1 MKSDK
6 KIPDILYEDHE
17 ITVIRKPAYFSVQ
30 SAMQTKADCVSFLK
44 NHIHEKEG
52 IKDPYTAPIHRLDEP
67 VEGIV
72 VFANNKRSAAFLSD
86 ELKKGRFDKRYTAA
100 VKSSGFAFPE
110 ENGQKLL
117 VDHIVKEKKGN
128 LSKAVPEGTPGAK
141 RAELIYSVDSKIR
154 LNDTDEV
161 YILDIR
167 LLTGR
172 HHQIRLQLKNAG
184 FPVIGDRKYG
194 SSDENEFPLCLC
206 ADRLTFNHP
215 KTGKK
220 MEFKIEPGFMLKFD
234 IKGQD

>member
-6 KIPDILYEDHE
+6 KIPDILYEDHD

-30 SAMQTKADCVSFLK
+30 SAMQTKPDCVSFLK

-52 IKDPYTAPIHRLDEP
+52 KKDPYIALIHRLDEP

-100 VKSSGFAFPE
+100 VKSAGFIFPE

-117 VDHIVKEKKGN
+117 VDHIVTEKKGN
-128 LSKAVPEGTPGAK
+128 LSKIVPEGTPGAK
-141 RAELIYSVDSKIR
+141 RAELIYSVTGKVR
-154 LNDTDEV
+154 LGDTEEV
-161 YILDIR
+161 CILDIR

-194 SSDENEFPLCLC
+194 IADENDLPLCLC
-206 ADRLTFNHP
+206 ADRLAFDHP
-215 KTGKK
+215 KTGNK
-220 MEFKIEPGFMLKFD
+220 MEFKIEPAFMQKLRA
-234 IKGQD
+234 